1 MEATNVCNLIQMIEP
16 VHTAFFAKRIM
27 YFIQQKINS
36 EQWKRLS
43 SSISSPEKRQPGN
56 MHSYTLTVSAF
67 ERYVR
72 DIIVVHIDEGYN
84 FSDQLQDVDSRSHS
98 EGKNAAI
105 KLYSFFRTEA
115 KLIKSL
121 CGKLEKFL
129 EDTKSKYEKNTNINI
144 VINNDN
150 KSEKKHDETNHIKK
164 KEENK
169 VNDDEKN
176 ENTIANQCL
185 ILLDR
190 LNSMFSIACA
200 SLSLFEI
207 LNMKTEYGKTQG
219 YVGVAAAQFIRIV
232 LPLLERVLFRTKYK
246 NFMRHYIFEK
256 RTKGLKPNSPL
267 RSCVYQIILS
277 DVLLTSMDF
286 VIFPKMIKLH
296 DAGVRCMSLAPI
308 SILDPNRYIL
318 SGGDDMNVRITKI
331 TPEGEGECVAN
342 FADFLSIVSYCT
354 FIPPENRLIFAT
366 SFDCNANVWDSYS
379 GRLIARLEGRK

>member
-129 EDTKSKYEKNTNINI
+129 EDTNSKYEKNINVNI

-150 KSEKKHDETNHIKK
+150 KSEKKDDETNHIKK
-164 KEENK
+164 KRK
-169 VNDDEKN
+169 
-176 ENTIANQCL
+176 
-185 ILLDR
+185 
-190 LNSMFSIACA
+190 
-200 SLSLFEI
+200 
-207 LNMKTEYGKTQG
+207 
-219 YVGVAAAQFIRIV
+219 
-232 LPLLERVLFRTKYK
+232 
-246 NFMRHYIFEK
+246 
-256 RTKGLKPNSPL
+256 
-267 RSCVYQIILS
+267 
-277 DVLLTSMDF
+277 
-286 VIFPKMIKLH
+286 IK
-296 DAGVRCMSLAPI
+296 
-308 SILDPNRYIL
+308 
-318 SGGDDMNVRITKI
+318 
-331 TPEGEGECVAN
+331 
-342 FADFLSIVSYCT
+342 
-354 FIPPENRLIFAT
+354 
-366 SFDCNANVWDSYS
+366 
-379 GRLIARLEGRK
+379 